1 MKGSNV
7 AAFLIGALA
16 GGITALLYAPQS
28 GKKTRQQVREFID
41 EEMEQASEFV
51 ERTAAKAKNAVNK
64 GVSQVKQGASHARE
78 FVNNEIAGVKAEL
91 CDCDRKTE

>member
-51 ERTAAKAKNAVNK
+51 ERTAAKNAVNK

>member
-1 MKGSNV
+1 MLQQCPRRRYYGTSLCPAERQENSS
-7 AAFLIGALA
+7 A
-16 GGITALLYAPQS
+16 G
-28 GKKTRQQVREFID
+28 TRVHRRG
-41 EEMEQASEFV
+41 MEQASEFV

>member
-1 MKGSNV
+1 
-7 AAFLIGALA
+7 
-16 GGITALLYAPQS
+16 
-28 GKKTRQQVREFID
+28 
-41 EEMEQASEFV
+41 MEQASEFV